1 MKATYFCDTSA
12 IIKLYHAE
20 IGTDCMGSIFSDN
33 QCVIMI
39 SGHKGGTMETVLNK
53 FDDILIKAGGYSNK
67 KSLID
72 DALRA
77 LLRARPL
84 LKQDMAIELY
94 KVHEI
99 SLSRAAEISG
109 LDIENFKEALI
120 EKGVRIQVADIPV
133 EEINEE
139 VEKILEAI

>member
-1 MKATYFCDTSA
+1 
-12 IIKLYHAE
+12 
-20 IGTDCMGSIFSDN
+20 
-33 QCVIMI
+33 
-39 SGHKGGTMETVLNK
+39 METVLNK

-84 LKQDMAIELY
+84 LKQNMAIELY

-109 LDIENFKEALI
+109 LDIENFKEALV
-120 EKGVRIQVADIPV
+120 EKGVRIQVADVSV
-133 EEINEE
+133 EEIDEE

>member
-1 MKATYFCDTSA
+1 
-12 IIKLYHAE
+12 
-20 IGTDCMGSIFSDN
+20 
-33 QCVIMI
+33 
-39 SGHKGGTMETVLNK
+39 METVLNK

-67 KSLID
+67 ENLID
-72 DALRA
+72 DALRT

-84 LKQDMAIELY
+84 LKQNMAIELY

-109 LDIENFKEALI
+109 LDIENFKETLI
-120 EKGVRIQVADIPV
+120 EKGVRIQVADVSV
-133 EEINEE
+133 EEIDEE